1 IYSERGR
8 GRQSDAVPTHSGFD
22 GPRVRGDHC
31 EARCQDGKPI
41 GLRGMAV
48 GGDRGI
54 SKVEISSDDGETWDD
69 AEITK
74 PGTKLGWS
82 LWSYQW
88 TPDEEGETGLVVRA
102 TDGND
107 QLQISE
113 YRDQVPDGATGL
125 HRVRAIVQKA

>member
-1 IYSERGR
+1 
-8 GRQSDAVPTHSGFD
+8 
-22 GPRVRGDHC
+22 
-31 EARCQDGKPI
+31 
-41 GLRGMAV
+41 MAF

-74 PGTKLGWS
+74 PGTRLTWS

-88 TPDEEGETGLVVRA
+88 TPDEEGEIGLVVRA
-102 TDGND
+102 THGDG

-113 YRDQVPDGATGL
+113 YRD
-125 HRVRAIVQKA
+125 